1 MLSRLEPIPRR
12 SPLLGYVVGVALG
25 DGNLSNPN
33 GRATRLRITCDAK
46 YPMLATKIRESLQ
59 ALFPRNKVSVVWRA
73 ATYFDI
79 SCYSNQLESLLG
91 WRVGKGAKV
100 EQGIVVPDWIKS
112 KAGYII
118 SCLRGLME
126 TDGTMYIDRGYWMVM
141 FATAV
146 PRLAAVRT

>member
-1 MLSRLEPIPRR
+1 MLNIQCSRRR
-12 SPLLGYVVGVALG
+12 S
-25 DGNLSNPN
+25 
-33 GRATRLRITCDAK
+33 
-46 YPMLATKIRESLQ
+46 ESLST
-59 ALFPRNKVSVVWRA
+59 LFPRNKVSVVWRA